1 MEKGYWDNVSDNYLA
16 ERIRVSNCE
25 NSLNE
30 LIKRHSALCFKI
42 IQRYS
47 GTFYANNIDITEA
60 SSDKNLIIW
69 NSAKSFSIDKNV
81 KFSTWLANQVKYSC
95 LNALN
100 KKSKDR
106 LITTEDKTLD
116 ALKEQ
121 AEERG
126 DDNLFEFTS
135 NILNQLKDKRIN
147 FFDEILHPLQKT
159 FVVCGRKTLK
169 HEHSNSH
176 KPSQPRNR
184 SSKKKN
190 QKRKILRLYLKK
202 SVDMLPRV
210 V

>member
-1 MEKGYWDNVSDNYLA
+1 T
-16 ERIRVSNCE
+16 ER
-25 NSLNE
+25 
-30 LIKRHSALCFKI
+30 
-42 IQRYS
+42 Q
-47 GTFYANNIDITEA
+47 
-60 SSDKNLIIW
+60 
-69 NSAKSFSIDKNV
+69 
-81 KFSTWLANQVKYSC
+81 
-95 LNALN
+95 
-100 KKSKDR
+100 
-106 LITTEDKTLD
+106 EDK
-116 ALKEQ
+116 A
-121 AEERG
+121 
-126 DDNLFEFTS
+126 
-135 NILNQLKDKRIN
+135 N